1 MKGGILR
8 MRGMKNKLLLILIVL
23 SLVLLIGC
31 SNTKDNIPDEDEEI
45 IENFF
50 ISYFE
55 QLKYTDEEWET
66 LIDLIQSNKLEEDL
80 WLTRWNDTLTERE
93 LKRLVNNRL
102 LPNLY
107 LREHQETEYK
117 IEGIMP
123 NGEDSYSV
131 NIVFKGI
138 GKENEKRTI
147 NVLVNLIDTEQ
158 GRRIDYVDLMEFS
171 LLFK

>member
-107 LREHQETEYK
+107 LREYQETEYK
-117 IEGIMP
+117 IEGIMS

-147 NVLVNLIDTEQ
+147 NVLVNLIDTDQ
-158 GRRIDYVDLMEFS
+158 GRRIDYVDLMEFN
-171 LLFK
+171 LIFK

>member
-1 MKGGILR
+1 

-107 LREHQETEYK
+107 LREYQETEYK

-147 NVLVNLIDTEQ
+147 NVLVNLIDTDQ
-158 GRRIDYVDLMEFS
+158 GRRIDYVDLMEFN
-171 LLFK
+171 LIFK

>member
-1 MKGGILR
+1 

-107 LREHQETEYK
+107 LREYQETEYK
-117 IEGIMP
+117 IEGIMS

-147 NVLVNLIDTEQ
+147 NVLVNLIDTDQ
-158 GRRIDYVDLMEFS
+158 GRRIDYVDLMEFN
-171 LLFK
+171 LIFK